1 MISMRVTHGLSRAPH
16 ACIDCCFKM
25 LINKMTLPKRGLP
38 DGSALLQAQVLHR
51 YVENILSSISA
62 IYFR

>member
-1 MISMRVTHGLSRAPH
+1 MISIRITYGLSRVSH
-16 ACIDCCFKM
+16 VCIDCCFKM
-25 LINKMTLPKRGLP
+25 LINKMTLPKRGLS

-51 YVENILSSISA
+51 YVENLLLSISV